1 MGKIMPKLYI
11 ANCSKQ
17 EFHFTYMLPENA
29 RPFSHHIRAG
39 SQIELNHNQ
48 DETDRIIQQHAVYGM
63 MEVGKVK
70 KGFGGLVYRMDKPI
84 SVEAIQNGF
93 TQSEQE
99 QIDRALQARTVT
111 AVVTDKMMADRAQE
125 LGLRQKAALEVEVVE
140 ESKGITDTN
149 ENKFNETI
157 TVVKDGGAEPARRGC
172 PRKS

>member
-1 MGKIMPKLYI
+1 
-11 ANCSKQ
+11 
-17 EFHFTYMLPENA
+17 
-29 RPFSHHIRAG
+29 
-39 SQIELNHNQ
+39 
-48 DETDRIIQQHAVYGM
+48 

-157 TVVKDGGAEPARRGC
+157 TVVKDGGAEPARRGR